1 MLFRSFAY
9 KARCRHGPEN
19 GMVHGFRMSFDDVEA
34 RPFSTPHIAACLP
47 EAERTPIYLFG
58 VPTMVFE
65 PYEAIGSLAVALL
78 RDRSCVSRI
87 RYIVEGDIAGRR
99 ADLVRAVFSR
109 APSGKSARQLSRT
122 DTPLVPVVLRGRLDP
137 AAGPREREA
146 ATTPLFVAVT
156 RSFAW
161 AGLVPAG
168 ARGELEILRYT
179 TTFDDDERSVRGE
192 LSILATRT
200 SDASYLIF
208 FDDGSRELLLVTVPQ
223 CCEA

>member
-1 MLFRSFAY
+1 
-9 KARCRHGPEN
+9 
-19 GMVHGFRMSFDDVEA
+19 MSFDDVE
-34 RPFSTPHIAACLP
+34 PHLFSTPSIAACTP

-65 PYEAIGSLAVALL
+65 PYEAIGALAVALL

-87 RYIVEGDIAGRR
+87 RYVVEGDIAGRR

-109 APSGKSARQLSRT
+109 APCARQLSRT

-137 AAGPREREA
+137 SGLREQEA
-146 ATTPLFVAVT
+146 TTTPLFVAVT

-161 AGLVPAG
+161 AGLVPTG
-168 ARGELEILRYT
+168 AKGELEILRYT

-192 LSILATRT
+192 LSLLATRT
-200 SDASYLIF
+200 SDASHLVF
-208 FDDGSRELLLVTVPQ
+208 FDDGSRELLVVTVPH
-223 CCEA
+223 CGGA